1 MKRSLLF
8 VGISL
13 GAALAH
19 ADIVPS
25 IQSSQYI
32 ATARYNG
39 ASISYAENR
48 YGGGPLADMAMA
60 LKRVPMQVESG
71 LNTAVGNKATG
82 SGGSFLKGTLSG
94 DPTVTITPQTSG
106 ITLIQLSGWSYTA
119 TTRFTG
125 RKLGIISYDCV
136 NTLSLRNF
144 SITAQYGSVDG
155 RLLDDRTGATA
166 DVSSS
171 TDCDSNLSW
180 MLPFV
185 GDYIIGQMA
194 SRMDAGVVSSIQGSL
209 GGLKNDLLF
218 DRNANYLS
226 GLNKLVPVDKVI
238 TLPNGSSF
246 ALGQYIQNN
255 LPYLI
260 GNSQLTLKLG
270 QGVQVKPRFGG
281 EPMTTTETG
290 TVLDLSLSS
299 PAFSFGVGMVEQA
312 QVKWNWVC
320 SWQNPSRQ
328 CYPDY

>member
-1 MKRSLLF
+1 MKKTLLF
-8 VGISL
+8 AGL
-13 GAALAH
+13 GLAMGLAQ

-39 ASISYAENR
+39 SSISYAENR
-48 YGGGPLADMAMA
+48 YGSGPLAEMATAM
-60 LKRVPMQVESG
+60 KRVPMLVESG
-71 LNTAVGNKATG
+71 LNTAVSNKAVS
-82 SGGSFLKGTLSG
+82 SGGSFLKGTLTG
-94 DPTVTITPQTSG
+94 NPTITITPQSSG
-106 ITLIQLSGWSYTA
+106 ITLIQLGGWSYSA

-144 SITAQYGSVDG
+144 SVTAQYGTVDG
-155 RLLDDRTGATA
+155 HMLDDKVGATA

-185 GDYIIGQMA
+185 GDFIVGQVA
-194 SRMDAGVVSSIQGSL
+194 SRMDAGFVSSVQSSL
-209 GGLKNDLLF
+209 GGVKNDLLF
-218 DRNANYLS
+218 DRNANFLS
-226 GLNKLVPVDKVI
+226 GLNKLVPLDKVI
-238 TLPNGSSF
+238 TLPNGSTF
-246 ALGQYIQNN
+246 PLGQYIQNN

-270 QGVQVKPRFGG
+270 QGVQVRPKFGG
-281 EPMTTTETG
+281 EPTTTTETG

-299 PAFSFGVGMVEQA
+299 PAFSFGVSMVEQA
-312 QVKWNWVC
+312 QVRWTWVC

>member
-1 MKRSLLF
+1 MKRSLFF
-8 VGISL
+8 VGLGL

-19 ADIVPS
+19 ADIVPA

-39 ASISYAENR
+39 ATVSYAENR
-48 YGGGPLADMAMA
+48 YGNGPLAEMATAM
-60 LKRVPMQVESG
+60 KRVPMQVESG
-71 LNTAVGNKATG
+71 LNTAMINKVAG
-82 SGGSFLKGTLSG
+82 SGGTFLKGTLSG
-94 DPTVTITPQTSG
+94 DPTVTITPQASG
-106 ITLIQLSGWSYTA
+106 ITLINLSGWSYTA

-144 SITAQYGSVDG
+144 SITGQYGSVDG
-155 RLLDDRTGATA
+155 RLLDDKTGVTA

-180 MLPFV
+180 ILPFV
-185 GDYIIGQMA
+185 GDYIIGQIA
-194 SRMDAGVVSSIQGSL
+194 SRKDAALVSSIQASL
-209 GGLKNDLLF
+209 GGLKDDLLF

-226 GLNKLVPVDKVI
+226 GLNKLVPADKVI

-270 QGVQVKPRFGG
+270 QGVQVRPKFGG
-281 EPMTTTETG
+281 EPTTTTETG
-290 TVLDLSLSS
+290 TILDLSLSS

-312 QVKWNWVC
+312 QVRWSWVC
-320 SWQNPSRQ
+320 SWQNPSKQ